1 MSSLCRPLLS
11 PCPDRSDH
19 SQSRRTGPQLPTTKK
34 LNLLEPVPRA
44 VQVFGRL
51 PAGIGRVS
59 LEEVAVRDSKDTPG
73 PVLSFP
79 HEAWLGF
86 VAGLK
91 G

>member
-1 MSSLCRPLLS
+1 MTDPGVSIEATWRTSSYSGGQGGDCIQVAPRP
-11 PCPDRSDH
+11 R
-19 SQSRRTGPQLPTTKK
+19 G
-34 LNLLEPVPRA
+34 
-44 VQVFGRL
+44 
-51 PAGIGRVS
+51 
-59 LEEVAVRDSKDTPG
+59 VAVRDSKDTPG

>member
-1 MSSLCRPLLS
+1 MTEPRVSTESAWRTSSYSGGQGGNC
-11 PCPDRSDH
+11 
-19 SQSRRTGPQLPTTKK
+19 
-34 LNLLEPVPRA
+34 
-44 VQVFGRL
+44 VQVA
-51 PAGIGRVS
+51 AGSRD
-59 LEEVAVRDSKDTPG
+59 EVAVRDSKDTPG

>member
-1 MSSLCRPLLS
+1 MTDPGVSIEVTWRTSSYSGGQGGECIQVAPRP
-11 PCPDRSDH
+11 R
-19 SQSRRTGPQLPTTKK
+19 G
-34 LNLLEPVPRA
+34 
-44 VQVFGRL
+44 
-51 PAGIGRVS
+51 
-59 LEEVAVRDSKDTPG
+59 VAVRDSKDTPG